1 MNWFYNLK
9 IDTKLIAS
17 FIVVVM
23 IGGLAGYIGAN
34 AAIKTMLPVT
44 GAGILF
50 TIIFGLYISRAI
62 SRPIR
67 NLASVVDKLALGD
80 VNVSI
85 EATTRDEVGILSQSF
100 KKVIENIKDASMA
113 AEKVAAGDMKVELK
127 VRSENDLLGKGLNS
141 MLDTIRNLLSDT
153 ENLTKATQDGKLDTR
168 GNAAMYKGA
177 WNELLQG
184 VNRLIDAFVAPIN
197 VTAEYVDRIGKG
209 DIPPKITDEY
219 KGDFNEIKN
228 NLNACIDAVNAL
240 VADAN
245 TLEQAAVEGRLAT
258 RADAKKHQ
266 GDYRKIVEGVNNTL
280 DAVIG
285 PLNVAAEYVDRISK
299 GDIPPAITDIYK
311 GDFNE
316 IKNNLNATVKM
327 MNELLSET
335 DKIIQAAANGELDKR
350 ADANL
355 FVGGWNK
362 LVAGVNDTITNIVD
376 PLMVTADYV
385 EKVSKGVIPPT
396 ITTEYKG
403 QYNIIKNNLNA
414 MVKMMNELLEE
425 TNKIVVAAANGEL
438 DKRADANL
446 FVGGWNK
453 LVAGV
458 NDTITNIVDP
468 LMVTADY
475 VEKVSKGVIPPTIT
489 TEYKGQYNVIKNNLN
504 AMVKMMNELLEET
517 NKIVVAA
524 ANGELDKRA
533 DANLFVGGWNK
544 LVAGVNDTITYIVD
558 PLNVS
563 AEYVDRISKGDIPP
577 KITDVYKGDFNE
589 IKNNL
594 NACIDAV
601 NALVT
606 DANALEQAAV
616 EGRLATRADATK
628 HQGDYRKIVEGVN
641 NTLDAVIGPLNVA
654 AEYVD
659 RISKGDIPPAITD
672 IYKGDFNEI
681 KNNLNATVKMMNE
694 LLSETDKIVQAAAN
708 GELDKRADANLF
720 VGGWNKLVAGVNDT
734 ITNIVEP
741 LMVTADYVEK
751 VSKGVIPPT
760 ITTVY
765 KGQYNVIKG
774 NLNAMVK
781 MMNELLSETDKI
793 VQAAANGELDKR
805 ADANLFVGGWNKLVA
820 GVNDTITNIVDPLN
834 VSAEYVDRISK
845 GDIPPKITDV
855 YKGDFNEIKNNLNA
869 CIDAVNAL
877 VTDANALE
885 QASVEGRLATRADA
899 TKHQGD
905 YRKIVEGVNNTLDA
919 VIGPLNVAAEYVD
932 RISKGDIPP
941 SITDI
946 YKGDFNEIKNNLNAT
961 VKMMNELLSETDKI
975 VRAAANGEL
984 DKRADAS
991 LFVGG
996 WNKLVAGV
1004 NDTITNI
1011 VDPLMV
1017 TADYVEKVSKG
1028 VIPPTITT
1036 EYKGQYNIIKNNLNA
1051 MVKMM
1056 NDLLAETD
1064 KIIQAAAV
1072 GELDKRADA
1081 ALFAG
1086 GWNKLVSGVNDTITN
1101 IVDPLMV
1108 TADYV
1113 EKVSKGVI
1121 PPAITTAYKGQYNVI
1136 KNNLNAMVKMM
1147 NELLEE
1153 TNKIV
1158 VAAANGELDKRAD
1171 ANLFVGGWNK
1181 LVSGVNDT
1189 ITNIVDPL
1197 MVTADYVEKVSKGVI
1212 PPTITT
1218 VYKGQYNVI
1227 KNNLNAMVKMMNEL
1241 LEETNKIVVAA
1252 ANGELDKRADANLFV
1267 GGWNKLVAGV
1277 NDTITN
1283 IVEPLMVTGD
1293 YVEKVAKGI
1302 IPPKITTEYRGQ
1314 YNLIKNNLHMLIDAM
1329 DEVTTTAEEIASG
1342 NLTVK
1347 VKERS
1352 AQDKLMQ
1359 AMANMVGGLTEVAS
1373 NIQTVAN
1380 QVMAGSQEMSASSE
1394 QLSQGATEQS
1404 ASVEEVSSS
1413 MEQMAANIK
1422 QNSDNA
1428 QQTEKIALKAAEDGR
1443 EGGKSVLETVAAMKE
1458 IAGKISI
1465 IEEIARQT
1473 NLLALNAAIEAAR
1486 AGEHGKGFAVVASE
1500 VRKLAERSQTAAA
1513 EINKLSASSV
1523 QIAEKAGEMLA
1534 RMVPDIQKNADLVQE
1549 ITAASNEQ
1557 SSGAGQINKAIQQLD
1572 QVVQQNASASEEM
1585 ASTSAELLSQAEQL
1599 QNTIAFFK
1607 LNSGSAV
1614 AKTGIAAPGKQA
1626 KALQKTHMAHL
1637 KHAAPKKANGG
1648 TQPGGVS
1655 LNLSKEVKIDMADEE
1670 FERY

>member
-9 IDTKLIAS
+9 IDTKLIAA
-17 FIVVVM
+17 FIVVVL

-34 AAIKTMLPVT
+34 TAIKSLLPIA
-44 GAGILF
+44 GAGILL
-50 TIIFGLYISRAI
+50 TVVFGFYISRSI
-62 SRPIR
+62 SKPIR
-67 NLASVVDKLALGD
+67 NLASAADKLALGD

-85 EATTRDEVGILSQSF
+85 DATAMDEVGMLSHSF

-113 AEKVAAGDMKVELK
+113 AERVAAGDLKVEVK
-127 VRSENDLLGKGLNS
+127 VLSENDLLGKGLNS
-141 MLDTIRNLLSDT
+141 MLDTIRNLLSET
-153 ENLTKATQDGKLDTR
+153 ERLTKATQDGKLDTR

-177 WNELLQG
+177 WNELVQG
-184 VNRLIDAFVAPIN
+184 VNGLVDAFVAPIN

-228 NLNACIDAVNAL
+228 NLNSCIDAVNAL

-245 TLEQAAVEGRLAT
+245 SLEQAAVEGRLAT
-258 RADAKKHQ
+258 RADASKHQ

-280 DAVIG
+280 DSVIG

-316 IKNNLNATVKM
+316 IKNNLNATVQM

-489 TEYKGQYNVIKNNLN
+489 TEYKGQYNIIKNNLN

-544 LVAGVNDTITYIVD
+544 LVAGVNDTITNIVDPLMVTADYVEKVSKGVIPPTITTEYKGQYNIIKNNLNAMVKMMNELLAETDKIVLAAANGELDKRADANLFVGGWNKLVAGVNDTITNIVD

-577 KITDVYKGDFNE
+577 KITDEYKGDFNE
-589 IKNNL
+589 IKKNL

-601 NALVT
+601 NALVA
-606 DANALEQAAV
+606 DANSLEQAAV

-628 HQGDYRKIVEGVN
+628 HQGDYRKVVEGVN
-641 NTLDAVIGPLNVA
+641 NTLDSVIGPLNVA

-708 GELDKRADANLF
+708 GELDKRADA
-720 VGGWNKLVAGVNDT
+720 A
-734 ITNIVEP
+734 
-741 LMVTADYVEK
+741 
-751 VSKGVIPPT
+751 
-760 ITTVY
+760 
-765 KGQYNVIKG
+765 
-774 NLNAMVK
+774 
-781 MMNELLSETDKI
+781 
-793 VQAAANGELDKR
+793 
-805 ADANLFVGGWNKLVA
+805 LFVGGWNKLVA
-820 GVNDTITNIVDPLN
+820 GVNDTITNIVDPLM
-834 VSAEYVDRISK
+834 VTADYVEKVSK
-845 GDIPPKITDV
+845 GVIPPTITTE
-855 YKGDFNEIKNNLNA
+855 YKGQYNIIKNNLNA
-869 CIDAVNAL
+869 M
-877 VTDANALE
+877 
-885 QASVEGRLATRADA
+885 
-899 TKHQGD
+899 
-905 YRKIVEGVNNTLDA
+905 
-919 VIGPLNVAAEYVD
+919 
-932 RISKGDIPP
+932 
-941 SITDI
+941 
-946 YKGDFNEIKNNLNAT
+946 
-961 VKMMNELLSETDKI
+961 VKMMNELLAETDKI
-975 VRAAANGEL
+975 VKAAANGEL
-984 DKRADAS
+984 DKRADAN

-1064 KIIQAAAV
+1064 KIIQAAAI

-1086 GWNKLVSGVNDTITN
+1086 GWNKLVAGVNDTITN

-1121 PPAITTAYKGQYNVI
+1121 PPIITTAYKGQYNVI

-1147 NELLEE
+1147 NELLSE
-1153 TNKIV
+1153 TDKIV
-1158 VAAANGELDKRAD
+1158 
-1171 ANLFVGGWNK
+1171 
-1181 LVSGVNDT
+1181 
-1189 ITNIVDPL
+1189 
-1197 MVTADYVEKVSKGVI
+1197 
-1212 PPTITT
+1212 
-1218 VYKGQYNVI
+1218 Q
-1227 KNNLNAMVKMMNEL
+1227 
-1241 LEETNKIVVAA
+1241 AA

-1283 IVEPLMVTGD
+1283 IVDPLMVTAD

-1302 IPPKITTEYRGQ
+1302 NPPKITTEYKGQ

-1329 DEVTTTAEEIASG
+1329 EEVTATAEEIASG

-1352 AQDKLMQ
+1352 DQDKLMQ
-1359 AMANMVGGLTEVAS
+1359 AMANMVGSLTDVAS

-1380 QVMAGSQEMSASSE
+1380 QVMTGSQEMSASSE

-1404 ASVEEVSSS
+1404 AAVEEVSSS

-1428 QQTEKIALKAAEDGR
+1428 QQTEKIALKAATDGR
-1443 EGGKSVLETVAAMKE
+1443 DGGKSVSETVVAMKE

-1523 QIAEKAGEMLA
+1523 QVAEKAGEMLA

-1557 SSGAGQINKAIQQLD
+1557 SSGASQINKAIQQLD
-1572 QVVQQNASASEEM
+1572 QVIQQNASASEEM
-1585 ASTSAELLSQAEQL
+1585 ASTSTELLSQAEQL

-1607 LNSGSAV
+1607 LNGGSAV
-1614 AKTGIAAPGKQA
+1614 AKTGIAAAVKQV
-1626 KALQKTHMAHL
+1626 KAVQKAHPAHL
-1637 KHAAPKKANGG
+1637 KNAAPKKTNGT
-1648 TQPGGVS
+1648 TQPSGVS
-1655 LNLSKEVKIDMADEE
+1655 LNMSKEVKTDMTDEE